1 MGASIPSTA
10 AQAIIGSMV
19 TPALLMLASG
29 SLIATVLVRLGRII
43 DRIRHFAEVGTTSDE
58 LTRYE
63 RRATLAERAVV
74 MLFLAV
80 TAVVLD
86 GASIAL
92 DHALGGTIAALP
104 IGLTL
109 VGMALIVGGAA
120 AMARETQLALERA
133 EVSALHTRVKERSR

>member
-1 MGASIPSTA
+1 
-10 AQAIIGSMV
+10 MV

>member
-1 MGASIPSTA
+1 
-10 AQAIIGSMV
+10 MV

-120 AMARETQLALERA
+120 AMARETQLALEQMRA